1 MKVEA
6 SYIGGRNNSLRFET
20 EIEEEEVENFLKLIL
35 SDEPQRT
42 ASESFDFYSQSFC
55 YMVSRGTYGEN
66 FRGVVAIHTE
76 KHNQRIAD
84 IVRSFHNR
92 PLYGWEDE

>member
-1 MKVEA
+1 MKVKA
-6 SYIGGRNNSLRFET
+6 SYIGSDFNNPLRFET

-42 ASESFDFYSQSFC
+42 ASESFSPTTQSFC

-66 FRGVVAIHTE
+66 YRGIVAITTKE
-76 KHNQRIAD
+76 HNQKIAD

-92 PLYGWEDE
+92 PLYG